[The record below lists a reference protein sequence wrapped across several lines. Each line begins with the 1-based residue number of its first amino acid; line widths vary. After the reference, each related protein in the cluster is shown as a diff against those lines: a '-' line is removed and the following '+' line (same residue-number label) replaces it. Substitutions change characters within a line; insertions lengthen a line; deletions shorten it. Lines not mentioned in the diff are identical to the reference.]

1 MKIKSIVLTLLTYF
15 VSLSLANY
23 YYYYYY
29 YHPHNFGSQYSPSQS
44 FYYGPYKQNVKE
56 TLRAT
61 PMNIAVQ
68 YADATEMKNIL
79 LEAPVQEILC
89 TLEPQVLYDL
99 LSYLPNFSTGNDSP
113 AQVRKVI
120 CEDKD
125 FYARMKKIHPD
136 TLKYMINALP
146 YINFL
151 FSKMDDSFLVRIVN
165 SANKAALAEK
175 GSSYLNDYSIV
186 YHLYHDMPNINS
198 YYASTLLDVNCGYI
212 TFVMEHHYNLEHLIP
227 YMDSRAL
234 NHVIEC
240 YPQLGEKMV
249 KFNGNILERILQDVY
264 HLVPFLEN
272 LKDVTKRTYLLK
284 VPRLATIMPKNQ
296 THTEVRIAK
305 TEIAKENL
313 DYLRSKVPKVEMI
326 LNRLNNNQR
335 IAVNSNMTKIK
346 NVMDAM
352 PSEDIKKINSEI
364 EDCCDVWDKMGRET
378 LLAALKIIKDDPVYI
393 FFSLLL

>member
-1 MKIKSIVLTLLTYF
+1 MKIKSIVLTVLTCF

-23 YYYYYY
+23 YYYYY
-29 YHPHNFGSQYSPSQS
+29 PHDFGSQYFPSQS
-44 FYYGPYKQNVKE
+44 FYPGPYKQNVKE

-68 YADATEMKNIL
+68 YADATEMKDIL
-79 LEAPVQEILC
+79 LEAPVQEVLC
-89 TLEPQVLYDL
+89 TLEPEVLYEL
-99 LSYLPNFSTGNDSP
+99 LNYLPNFSTGNDPP

-146 YINFL
+146 NINFL

-165 SANKAALAEK
+165 SANKVALAEK

-186 YHLYHDMPNINS
+186 YHLYQDMPNINS

-249 KFNGNILERILQDVY
+249 KFNGNTLERILQDIY
-264 HLVPFLEN
+264 HLVPFLGN
-272 LKDVTKRTYLLK
+272 LNDETKRAYLLK
-284 VPRLATIMPKNQ
+284 VPRLATIMPMTKNQ
-296 THTEVRIAK
+296 TLTDVRIAK
-305 TEIAKENL
+305 TEIARENL

-335 IAVNSNMTKIK
+335 IAVNSNMPNIK

-352 PSEDIKKINSEI
+352 SSEDLKKINSEI
-364 EDCCDVWDKMGRET
+364 EDCCDVWDKMGRKI
-378 LLAALKIIKDDPVYI
+378 LLAALKINKKDPVCV